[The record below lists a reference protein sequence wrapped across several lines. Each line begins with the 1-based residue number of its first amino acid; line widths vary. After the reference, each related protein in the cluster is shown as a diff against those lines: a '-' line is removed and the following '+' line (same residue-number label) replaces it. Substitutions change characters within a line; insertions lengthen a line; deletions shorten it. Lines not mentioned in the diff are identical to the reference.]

1 VRKYKALALW
11 LLAEAFILGAG
22 LAMMGFLGKL

>member
-1 VRKYKALALW
+1 MRKHKALVLW

-22 LAMMGFLGKL
+22 LAMMGLLGK

>member
-1 VRKYKALALW
+1 MRKHKALALW

-22 LAMMGFLGKL
+22 LAMMGLLGK